1 MVEMI
6 TVDME
11 EHLSGGEARC
21 LTPSHSSP
29 ALRARPLVG
38 CGWWYPV
45 RVSSRGVRRRPTVR
59 VHGRRGR
66 RRLVQCYKGDLRL
79 SEGHFC
85 RAYKTLGE
93 RAHTESTQ
101 RRGARAYRVRI
112 ILWAGGSRVEVG
124 RDQARRGEISLEGR
138 TRPGQ
143 PRLGRSHFTR
153 FDYSLIQPKGLIALL
168 RSRLHVGVRVR
179 LAPGAAAPER
189 RARHAQVQQR
199 MSKARVAWVEHA
211 PGVNGPALVN
221 PGLPLAW
228 AFGRGRASLVL
239 VG

>member
-1 MVEMI
+1 MI
-6 TVDME
+6 TVDTE

-143 PRLGRSHFTR
+143 PRLGRSHCRSVCLFANGVG
-153 FDYSLIQPKGLIALL
+153 DLL
-168 RSRLHVGVRVR
+168 RVSAYLVERCLILLTNLARGVQ
-179 LAPGAAAPER
+179 AT
-189 RARHAQVQQR
+189 
-199 MSKARVAWVEHA
+199 
-211 PGVNGPALVN
+211 
-221 PGLPLAW
+221 
-228 AFGRGRASLVL
+228 
-239 VG
+239 

>member
-1 MVEMI
+1 MPRAAKIRCASHTPIFVFAVAVRTQSTI
-6 TVDME
+6 YPAVRT
-11 EHLSGGEARC
+11 HLAPHSPQSPTRRPASRPKAAYVHVLPPPLAPRVLVGVGCSRGRDDHSGHGRAPFRRRGALSDPEPQLSR
-21 LTPSHSSP
+21 
-29 ALRARPLVG
+29 ALREATG
-38 CGWWYPV
+38 WCGWWYPV

-143 PRLGRSHFTR
+143 PR
-153 FDYSLIQPKGLIALL
+153 
-168 RSRLHVGVRVR
+168 
-179 LAPGAAAPER
+179 
-189 RARHAQVQQR
+189 
-199 MSKARVAWVEHA
+199 
-211 PGVNGPALVN
+211 
-221 PGLPLAW
+221 
-228 AFGRGRASLVL
+228 
-239 VG
+239 

>member
-1 MVEMI
+1 M
-6 TVDME
+6 
-11 EHLSGGEARC
+11 
-21 LTPSHSSP
+21 
-29 ALRARPLVG
+29 
-38 CGWWYPV
+38 
-45 RVSSRGVRRRPTVR
+45 SRGQ
-59 VHGRRGR
+59 HWG
-66 RRLVQCYKGDLRL
+66 
-79 SEGHFC
+79 S
-85 RAYKTLGE
+85 
-93 RAHTESTQ
+93 AHTHGAHRTRESTQ

-143 PRLGRSHFTR
+143 PRLGRSHCTR